1 MSIPMAS
8 QPTDHTYAL
17 LKNLDDNTIT
27 WAFTLISNLVI
38 QGNIVDYVMDERG
51 GLRSVS
57 ILKTGHVN
65 RYFDIPWESV
75 QYAELKSRKMV

>member
-1 MSIPMAS
+1 MAS

-27 WAFTLISNLVI
+27 WAFTLISNTILT
-38 QGNIVDYVMDERG
+38 GNIVDYVLDNTG
-51 GLRSVS
+51 SLRSVS
-57 ILKTGHVN
+57 ILKVGHVN
-65 RYFDIPWESV
+65 RYIDIPWEMV